1 MDIAPASIGLA
12 SVVAGLI
19 AAVVAVCW
27 AIAELRARRRAES
40 GLMATQ
46 ALIEAYLTAKA
57 TAETRLA
64 AAEAAAQAFAGERER
79 AAAALESERRLR
91 EDAERRAALADQAR
105 LQMERTMTDWAAV
118 RAQTLDATKAAL
130 LETSTTLSSKLLED
144 HKREAEAAKKDSEE
158 IVKKTTDSLTKGVQQ
173 LVEHV
178 SSLNVR
184 VEQSDSKAETILR
197 ALSNPA
203 GAGQMAEIGLNNTLE
218 TFGLIAGRDFLLQH
232 TIDGSEDGARLRPDA
247 VVFLPGQSVLTIDC
261 KASKHLLEIA
271 EAEGTERERDTY
283 ARLAATMNQH
293 LRALAGKDYASAYR
307 ETCRKAGKGERV
319 NRAINIMYLPSE
331 VAVERLAKADP
342 EFMRK
347 AAREQIVV
355 CGPTGLM
362 AYVGFASCEI
372 DLGRRAENQE
382 QIVAGAERLIEAI
395 GVVMSHVNAVGRGI
409 RTAADSHVKMVKS
422 INGRLLPRGRELTR
436 LGVRL
441 PRGKELPPPLPAFQV
456 FDADDAVIDG
466 ESEDVTPAAAL
477 VDESARG

>member
-144 HKREAEAAKKDSEE
+144 HKREAEAAKKENEE

-203 GAGQMAEIGLNNTLE
+203 GAGQMAEVGLNNTLE

-319 NRAINIMYLPSE
+319 NRVINIMYLPSE

>member
-79 AAAALESERRLR
+79 AAQALESERRLR

-144 HKREAEAAKKDSEE
+144 HKREAEAAKKENEE

-203 GAGQMAEIGLNNTLE
+203 GAGQMAEVGLNNTLE

-466 ESEDVTPAAAL
+466 ESEDVTPAPAL

>member
-144 HKREAEAAKKDSEE
+144 HKREAEAAKKENEE

-203 GAGQMAEIGLNNTLE
+203 GAGQMAEVGLNNTLE

-319 NRAINIMYLPSE
+319 NRVINIMYLPSE
-331 VAVERLAKADP
+331 VAVERLAKADA

-362 AYVGFASCEI
+362 AYIGFASCEI

-466 ESEDVTPAAAL
+466 ESEDVTPAPAL

>member
-1 MDIAPASIGLA
+1 MDIALIVSGLA
-12 SVVAGLI
+12 AVGLGVWAVA
-19 AAVVAVCW
+19 
-27 AIAELRARRRAES
+27 EFRARRRAE
-40 GLMATQ
+40 GDLKAIQ
-46 ALIEAYLTAKA
+46 ALVAVYLTDKT

-64 AAEAAAQAFAGERER
+64 GAEAAAETLHDERDRTTQALDA
-79 AAAALESERRLR
+79 ERRAR

-105 LQMERTMTDWAAV
+105 AQMEQKMADWETV

-144 HKREAEAAKKDSEE
+144 HKREAEAQKKESEE

-178 SSLNVR
+178 STLNAR

-203 GAGQMAEIGLNNTLE
+203 GAGQMAEIGLSNTLE

-232 TIDGSEDGARLRPDA
+232 TIDGNEEGSRLRPDA

-271 EAEGTERERDTY
+271 DAEGTERERDTY

-293 LRALAGKDYASAYR
+293 LKALAGKDYASAYR
-307 ETCRKAGKGERV
+307 ETCRKAGKGDKI

-362 AYVGFASCEI
+362 AYIGFASCEI

-409 RTAADSHVKMVKS
+409 KTAADSHVKMVKS
-422 INGRLLPRGRELTR
+422 INGRLLPRGRELTK

-456 FDADDAVIDG
+456 FDSDDAVIDG
-466 ESEDVTPAAAL
+466 ESEDVTPAGAL
-477 VDESARG
+477 VDESARGS

>member
-144 HKREAEAAKKDSEE
+144 HKREAEAAKKENEE

-203 GAGQMAEIGLNNTLE
+203 GAGQMAEVGLNNTLE

>member
-1 MDIAPASIGLA
+1 MDIALIVSGL
-12 SVVAGLI
+12 
-19 AAVVAVCW
+19 VAVGLGVW
-27 AIAELRARRRAES
+27 AVAEFRARRRAES
-40 GLMATQ
+40 GLTATQ
-46 ALIEAYLTAKA
+46 ALIEAYLTSKT

-64 AAEAAAQAFAGERER
+64 AVEGSL
-79 AAAALESERRLR
+79 AALEGERDRTQQALEAERRAR

-105 LQMERTMTDWAAV
+105 AQMEQKMADWETV

-144 HKREAEAAKKDSEE
+144 HKREAEAQKKESEE
-158 IVKKTTDSLTKGVQQ
+158 LVKKTTENLTKGVQQ

-178 SSLNVR
+178 STLNAR
-184 VEQSDSKAETILR
+184 VETSDTKAETILR

-203 GAGQMAEIGLNNTLE
+203 GAGQMAEVGLNNTLE

-232 TIDGSEDGARLRPDA
+232 TIDGNEDGSRLRPDA

-271 EAEGTERERDTY
+271 EAEGTDRERDTY

-307 ETCRKAGKGERV
+307 ETFRKAGKGDKI

-331 VAVERLAKADP
+331 VAVERLVKADP

-362 AYVGFASCEI
+362 AYIGFASCEI

-409 RTAADSHVKMVKS
+409 KTAADSHVKMVKS
-422 INGRLLPRGRELTR
+422 INGRLLPRGRELTK

-441 PRGKELPPPLPAFQV
+441 PRGKELPAPLPAFQV
-456 FDADDAVIDG
+456 FDTDDSIIDG
-466 ESEDVTPAAAL
+466 ESEDVTPAGAL
-477 VDESARG
+477 VDESARGN

>member
-12 SVVAGLI
+12 SVVPGLI

-144 HKREAEAAKKDSEE
+144 HKREAEAAKKENEE

-203 GAGQMAEIGLNNTLE
+203 GAGQMAEVGLNNTLE

-319 NRAINIMYLPSE
+319 NRVINIMYLPSE

-362 AYVGFASCEI
+362 AYIGFASCEI

-466 ESEDVTPAAAL
+466 ESEDVTPAPAL

>member
-144 HKREAEAAKKDSEE
+144 HKREAEAAKKENEE

-203 GAGQMAEIGLNNTLE
+203 GAGQMAEVGLNNTLE

-362 AYVGFASCEI
+362 AYIGFASCEI

-466 ESEDVTPAAAL
+466 ESEDVTPAPAL

>member
-144 HKREAEAAKKDSEE
+144 HKREAEAAKKENEE

-203 GAGQMAEIGLNNTLE
+203 GAGQMAEVGLNNTLE

-319 NRAINIMYLPSE
+319 NRVINIMYLPSE

-362 AYVGFASCEI
+362 AYIGFASCEI

>member
-1 MDIAPASIGLA
+1 MDF
-12 SVVAGLI
+12 SVI
-19 AAVVAVCW
+19 AAVVLALLAVGLAVW
-27 AIAELRARRRAES
+27 AAAELRTRCRIDGDLKAA
-40 GLMATQ
+40 Q
-46 ALIEAYLTAKA
+46 ALLEAYLTQKT

-64 AAEAAAQAFAGERER
+64 SVAGTI
-79 AAAALESERRLR
+79 AALEAERDRGVQVL
-91 EDAERRAALADQAR
+91 EAERRAREASDQRAALAEQAR
-105 LQMERTMTDWAAV
+105 AQMEQKMSDWETV

-130 LETSTTLSSKLLED
+130 LETSTTLSSKLLAD
-144 HKREAEAAKKDSEE
+144 HKAEAEAAKKQSEE
-158 IVKKTTDSLTKGVQQ
+158 LVKNTTDSLTKGVQK

-178 SSLNVR
+178 SALNAR

-203 GAGQMAEIGLNNTLE
+203 GAGQMAEIGLSNTLE

-232 TIDGSEDGARLRPDA
+232 TIDGNEDGSRLRPDA

-261 KASKHLLEIA
+261 KASKHLLDIA
-271 EAEGTERERDTY
+271 DAEGTERERDTY

-307 ETCRKAGKGERV
+307 ETFRKAGKGDKI

-362 AYVGFASCEI
+362 AYIGFASCEI

-409 RTAADSHVKMVKS
+409 KTAAESHVKMVKS
-422 INGRLLPRGRELTR
+422 INGRLLPRGRELGK

-456 FDADDAVIDG
+456 FDAENAMIDG
-466 ESEDVTPAAAL
+466 EAEDVTPAGAL
-477 VDESARG
+477 VDESARSN

>member
-144 HKREAEAAKKDSEE
+144 HKREAEAAKKENEE

-203 GAGQMAEIGLNNTLE
+203 GAGQMAEVGLNNTLE

-466 ESEDVTPAAAL
+466 ESEDVTPAPAL

>member
-1 MDIAPASIGLA
+1 MDIALIVL
-12 SVVAGLI
+12 GLI
-19 AAVVAVCW
+19 AVGLAVWAVA
-27 AIAELRARRRAES
+27 EFRARRRAES
-40 GLMATQ
+40 GLMASQ
-46 ALIEAYLTAKA
+46 ALIEAYLTDKTA
-57 TAETRLA
+57 AETRLKV
-64 AAEAAAQAFAGERER
+64 AEATAQAFAGERER
-79 AAAALESERRLR
+79 AAQALESERRLR
-91 EDAERRAALADQAR
+91 EDSERRAALADQAR
-105 LQMERTMTDWAAV
+105 EHMERTMADWAAV

-203 GAGQMAEIGLNNTLE
+203 GAGQMAEVGLNNTLE

-271 EAEGTERERDTY
+271 EADGTERERDAY

-362 AYVGFASCEI
+362 AYIGFASCEI

-466 ESEDVTPAAAL
+466 ESEDVTPAGAL
-477 VDESARG
+477 VDESARGS